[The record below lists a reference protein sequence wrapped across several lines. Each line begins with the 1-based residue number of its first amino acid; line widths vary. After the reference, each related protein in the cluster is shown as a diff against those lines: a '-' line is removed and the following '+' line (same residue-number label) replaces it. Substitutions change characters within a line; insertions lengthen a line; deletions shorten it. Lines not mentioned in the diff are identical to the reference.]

1 MHRSVCEVGL
11 DNMTSSNM
19 TQILDRL
26 TRIFL
31 ATLEFAS
38 YVNGGEAALAEHP
51 AEVIVTLRATTN
63 WLHEFH

>member
-1 MHRSVCEVGL
+1 
-11 DNMTSSNM
+11 M